1 MLLVFATN
9 NAHKVSEVRALLDP
23 SDITLKTLAEM
34 GLDVDPPEDHDTFEA
49 NALQK
54 ARFVYERTGV
64 PCIADDSGLE
74 VDALGG
80 RPGVRSK
87 RYSPEGTSE
96 ANNAL
101 LLQELQGIPTRTARF
116 RCVLALVGHG
126 PDRTISGACE
136 GTIATEAFGE
146 GGFGYDPIFCPSEAP
161 GRTMAEL
168 STTEKNR
175 ISHRGRAF
183 SALPDL
189 LRDQASEP

>member
-1 MLLVFATN
+1 MQLIFATN
-9 NAHKVSEVRALLDP
+9 NAHKVSEVRALLAG
-23 SDITLKTLAEM
+23 SDITLLTLAEA

-54 ARFVYERTGV
+54 ARFIHTRTGL

-74 VDALGG
+74 VDALDG

-87 RYSPEGTSE
+87 RYSPEGTTE

-101 LLQELQGIPTRTARF
+101 LLTELDGIHRRTARF
-116 RCVLALVGHG
+116 RCVLALVGLG
-126 PDRTISGACE
+126 EDRTVSGSCE
-136 GTIATEAFGE
+136 GTIATVPHGG
-146 GGFGYDPIFCPSEAP
+146 GGFGYDPLFCPDEAP

-168 STTEKNR
+168 STDEKNA

-183 SALPDL
+183 SQLPGL
-189 LRDQASEP
+189 LV